1 MDLDDDSITLSMDEY
16 ARLQNDILD
25 VKHENTRL
33 KEISEKYDEAVK
45 KAHDSHNDFQKVLDE
60 LQKVK
65 DELNRL
71 KSPEEDPLKKLPKFS
86 REMFLSCLKS
96 VRKQEDFDK
105 DQSYFLEQILAIIE
119 YIWPKGG
126 EQELK
131 ISNIHEATNASEV
144 KIVREAYNKIKFSL
158 EAMEE
163 KCKVMQISLE
173 ETAKDNLKMAQKI
186 TELEGQKEHL
196 IIDLASREEEVI
208 EARKQL
214 KDKYALECEK
224 HNIELELESCKFQIT
239 NLKIDL
245 EKSTE
250 KESNAELI
258 TALQQE
264 IEELKNNENLLSLEY
279 NNLKNSA
286 KQTFYEIGALKSNS
300 KTLESTVKSK
310 EEQLKKITLELEDM
324 KTERQILQKRSMND
338 LKDLKTELAK
348 EKTLHEQCKMDKEKV
363 MQENRKLQE
372 NLRAG
377 VKIAPPSHKERII
390 VESMS
395 HRLSELDQE
404 NALLKKRI
412 KDFASFDNEKARLEE
427 ENEELQNE
435 INKLAMEM
443 ASIGAQ
449 FNEYRRLYH

>member
-338 LKDLKTELAK
+338 LKDLKAELAK

>member
-16 ARLQNDILD
+16 AKLQNDILD

-338 LKDLKTELAK
+338 LKDLKAELAK

>member
-86 REMFLSCLKS
+86 REIFLSCLKS

>member
-1 MDLDDDSITLSMDEY
+1 MDSDDDSITLSMDEY
-16 ARLQNDILD
+16 AKLQNDILD

-45 KAHDSHNDFQKVLDE
+45 KAQDSHNDFQKVLDE
-60 LQKVK
+60 LQKTK

-71 KSPEEDPLKKLPKFS
+71 KSPEEDPLKKIPRFS
-86 REMFLSCLKS
+86 REMIVNCLKS
-96 VRKQEDFDK
+96 VRKQDDFDK

-126 EQELK
+126 DQELK
-131 ISNIHEATNASEV
+131 ISDIQEVANASEV
-144 KIVREAYNKIKFSL
+144 KNIRESYNKIKFSL

-163 KCKVMQISLE
+163 KSKVMQISLE
-173 ETAKDNLKMAQKI
+173 ETAKDNLKMSQKI

-196 IIDLASREEEVI
+196 IIDLASREEEVV

-214 KDKYALECEK
+214 KDKFALECEK
-224 HNIELELESCKFQIT
+224 HNIELELESSKGQIEK
-239 NLKIDL
+239 LKNEL

-258 TALQQE
+258 IALQQE

-286 KQTFYEIGALKSNS
+286 KQTFYEIGTLKTSN

-310 EEQLKKITLELEDM
+310 EEQLKKIILELEDM

-377 VKIAPPSHKERII
+377 VKIAPPSHQERII

-404 NALLKKRI
+404 NTLLKKRI
-412 KDFASFDNEKARLEE
+412 KDFANFGNEKARLEE
-427 ENEELQNE
+427 ENDDLKNE